1 VNRMQDKV
9 VCITGAARNQG
20 RSHAVRL
27 AEEGADVI
35 ALDICRGLDT
45 VDMYPACTP
54 EDLEETAH
62 LVRGLGRKVVTR
74 IVDVRDAAALDAA
87 MSEGAAELGRLDVVV
102 ANAGIFS
109 RSTAVDMEPEVWQE
123 MIDVNL
129 TGAWH
134 TAASGIRLMR
144 EHGNGGSLVIIS
156 SGAGFKGA
164 ANAVHYTAAK
174 HAVVGLARALAVE
187 AAPDGIR
194 VNTLHPTNVA
204 TTMIQN
210 EATYQLFRPDLEQ
223 PTMQDALDGFA
234 SINLLPLPWIEPRD
248 VSNALLWLVS
258 DEARYVTGSALPVD
272 AGLSVK

>member
-1 VNRMQDKV
+1 MGRMDNRV

-20 RSHAVRL
+20 RSHALRL

-35 ALDICRGLDT
+35 ALDICRDLAT
-45 VDMYPACTP
+45 VDMYPGATV
-54 EDLEETAH
+54 EDLEETAR
-62 LVRGLGRKVVTR
+62 LVRELGRRVVTR
-74 IVDVRDAAALDAA
+74 VVDVRDAEALDTA
-87 MSEGAAELGRLDVVV
+87 MAEGAAELGRLDVVV

-109 RSTAVDMEPEVWQE
+109 RSAAIDMPVAMWQE

-129 TGAWH
+129 TGVWH
-134 TAASGIRLMR
+134 TARSGIRLMR
-144 EHGNGGSLVIIS
+144 EHGHGGSLVLIS

-187 AAPDGIR
+187 AAPDHIR
-194 VNTLHPTNVA
+194 VNSLHPTNVA

-210 EATYQLFRPDLEQ
+210 DATYQMFRPDLQSPSME
-223 PTMQDALDGFA
+223 DALDSFA
-234 SINLLPLPWIEPRD
+234 SINILPLPWIEPRD

-258 DEARYVTGSALPVD
+258 DEARYVTGIAMPVD